1 MDVARAYAIAW
12 KVAGRVPGPVLRGV
26 TNLAADVTWARRTS
40 GVRRLEANIARVR
53 PDLTGRALRRTTRAG
68 MRSYMRYFGET
79 FALSSWSPEQIA
91 ARVRATG
98 VENLQPELDAGRT
111 VLLALG
117 HTGNWDL
124 AGAWAT
130 VHLAPVT
137 TVAERLEPEELFQE
151 FLAFREGFGVRILPL
166 TGGGDV
172 FRELVRTARGG
183 PGLLPLLA
191 DRDLTARGVEVD
203 LAGRR
208 ARVAAGPASLAV
220 TTGARLVTTLVHYE
234 RLHGERRRAA
244 RSPWGVVLEFGE
256 PIPVPTDLPR
266 AEQVRIVTQSWVDRF
281 VEGVRRYP
289 QDWHMLQRVFVE
301 DLDPERYAATLAAQA
316 PGRRAGAATS
326 DQVHAEEGTG

>member
-1 MDVARAYAIAW
+1 M
-12 KVAGRVPGPVLRGV
+12 G
-26 TNLAADVTWARRTS
+26 AADG
-40 GVRRLEANIARVR
+40 GVRRLEANLSRVC
-53 PDLTGRALRRTTRAG
+53 PELSGRELRRTSRAG
-68 MRSYMRYFGET
+68 MRSYLRYFGET
-79 FALSSWSPEQIA
+79 FALSSWGPDLIA

-98 VENLQPELDAGRT
+98 VENVRPALDEGRT

-151 FLAFREGFGVRILPL
+151 FLAFRESLGVHILPL

-172 FRELVRTARGG
+172 FRTLVRTARGG

-191 DRDLTARGVEVD
+191 DRDLTSRGVEVD
-203 LAGRR
+203 IAGRR

-220 TTGARLVTTLVHYE
+220 TTGAPLVTAFLRYE
-234 RLHGERRRAA
+234 RLHGARRRAA
-244 RSPWGVVLEFGE
+244 RSPWGLVVEFSA
-256 PIPVPTDLPR
+256 PLTVPADVPR
-266 AEQVRIVTQSWVDRF
+266 AEQVGALTQAWVDELVAGIRQH
-281 VEGVRRYP
+281 P

-301 DLDPERYAATLAAQA
+301 DLDPARYAATLAAQDPA
-316 PGRRAGAATS
+316 VEGAG
-326 DQVHAEEGTG
+326 

>member
-1 MDVARAYAIAW
+1 MDVARAYALAW
-12 KVAGRVPGPVLRGV
+12 KYAGRVPEPVLRGV
-26 TNLAADVTWARRTS
+26 TNLAADVTWARRTA
-40 GVRRLEANIARVR
+40 GVRRLEANLARVC
-53 PDLTGRALRRTTRAG
+53 PELTGRALRRTSRAG
-68 MRSYMRYFGET
+68 MRSYLRYFGET
-79 FALSSWSPEQIA
+79 FAMSCWGPEQIA

-98 VENLQPELDAGRT
+98 VENLRPELDAGRT

-151 FLAFREGFGVRILPL
+151 FLAFRESLGVRILPL

-172 FRELVRTARGG
+172 FRTLVRTARGG

-203 LAGRR
+203 IAGRR

-220 TTGARLVTTLVHYE
+220 TTGARLVPTFVHYE
-234 RLHGERRRAA
+234 RLHGARRRAA
-244 RSPWGVVLEFGE
+244 RSPWGLVIAFA
-256 PIPVPTDLPR
+256 PPVPVPADLPR
-266 AEQVRIVTQSWVDRF
+266 PEQVAAVTQAWVDEL
-281 VEGVRRYP
+281 VDGIRRHP

-301 DLDPERYAATLAAQA
+301 DLDPQRYAATLAAQDPA
-316 PGRRAGAATS
+316 TEGAG
-326 DQVHAEEGTG
+326 